1 MECVISCHGLHVR
14 LLNEKK
20 VEIIKIK
27 YYSNKASFNAMKWF
41 RNNVVCEKK
50 KKLTKVRSRGN
61 LELDRATP
69 FHTDI

>member
-1 MECVISCHGLHVR
+1 MECVISCHGLQVR

-50 KKLTKVRSRGN
+50 KIDKGEKPRKSG
-61 LELDRATP
+61 A
-69 FHTDI
+69 